1 MSGAGLVI
9 TAILM
14 IIIGV
19 ATGFTICAVLFRVES
34 FNNDLE
40 ELNEELQNDLKREEN
55 LHKQLEEEKEER
67 ERK

>member
-14 IIIGV
+14 LIIG
-19 ATGFTICAVLFRVES
+19 ATTGFTICAVFWVES

-40 ELNEELQNDLKREEN
+40 ELNEELRKALKREED
-55 LHKQLEEEKEER
+55 LHKQLEKEKEER
-67 ERK
+67 ERQ